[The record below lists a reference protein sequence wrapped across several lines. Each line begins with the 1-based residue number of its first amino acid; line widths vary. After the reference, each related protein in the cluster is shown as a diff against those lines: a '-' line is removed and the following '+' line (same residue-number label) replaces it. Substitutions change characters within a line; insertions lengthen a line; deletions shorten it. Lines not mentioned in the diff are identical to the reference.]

1 MWSQRLFA
9 RRLPLLLLLLGMTL
23 LLAGC
28 PKDGGGY

>member
-1 MWSQRLFA
+1 MRTQRFFA
-9 RRLPLLLLLLGMTL
+9 RRLPLLLLLLAMTL